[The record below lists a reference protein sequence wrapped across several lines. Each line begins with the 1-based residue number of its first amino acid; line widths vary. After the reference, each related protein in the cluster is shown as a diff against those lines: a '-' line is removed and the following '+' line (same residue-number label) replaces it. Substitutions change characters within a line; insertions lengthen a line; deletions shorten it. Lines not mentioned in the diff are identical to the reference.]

1 MRSGAAEAAVVRLAA
16 NIAAVE
22 AIIVFL
28 IIDILS
34 SQYINSMGID
44 ARDGGRNWMAPIKLY
59 GASSQRPSDQLE
71 RH

>member
-1 MRSGAAEAAVVRLAA
+1 MLAA

-44 ARDGGRNWMAPIKLY
+44 ARDGRRNRMAPVKLY
-59 GASSQRPSDQLE
+59 GVSS
-71 RH
+71 